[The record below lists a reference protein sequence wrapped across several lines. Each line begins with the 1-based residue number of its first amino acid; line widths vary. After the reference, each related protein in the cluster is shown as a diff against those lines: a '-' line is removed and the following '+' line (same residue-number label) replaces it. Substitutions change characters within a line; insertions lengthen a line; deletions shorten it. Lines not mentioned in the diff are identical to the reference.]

1 MLLFTAPE
9 TFKSMRIRNNIK
21 LTEEAQEKID
31 ALVNDL
37 LSAIDVDLLSNA
49 EKIVYLKTILQHSIP
64 KKESVSVNYIKAPD
78 SVKWLLE
85 QSDEK
90 VDNLINGRVKGY
102 LGN

>member
-1 MLLFTAPE
+1 
-9 TFKSMRIRNNIK
+9 MRIRNNIK
-21 LTEEAQEKID
+21 LTEEAQDKID

-64 KKESVSVNYIKAPD
+64 KKESVSIKHIKAPN

>member
-1 MLLFTAPE
+1 
-9 TFKSMRIRNNIK
+9 MRIRNNIK
-21 LTEEAQEKID
+21 LTEEAQDKID

-64 KKESVSVNYIKAPD
+64 KKESVSVKHIQAPD
-78 SVKWLLE
+78 AVKWLLE

-90 VDNLINGRVKGY
+90 VENLINGRVRGY
-102 LGN
+102 IGN